1 MDMYPAAKR
10 LFDILF
16 SLIGLVVLSPLL
28 AVISLLIKRDSEG
41 PVFYRGVRVGKGGE
55 PFKMY
60 KFRTMVVDAEQIGGC
75 ATPDDDPRLTGVG
88 RFLRQYK
95 LDELPQL
102 IDVLRGEMSLVGP
115 RPQVEWIVDLYTP
128 EERQLLT
135 VRPGITDPA
144 SLRFVNHGEILK
156 GSTDPEREYLEKI
169 HPEKM
174 CLSLEYVRNRSFWV
188 DIKIILQTI
197 ASIIKH
203 RKGGSYGDETGSLPK
218 AGHGIDRYPA
228 ADFDPAL
235 QSHANNPPGRGKAGG
250 GTPGWGNQVPGSP
263 LYRSGG
269 GGRRGMR
276 PSG

>member
-1 MDMYPAAKR
+1 MYPVVKR

-16 SLIGLVVLSPLL
+16 SLIGLVVLSPLFV
-28 AVISLLIKRDSEG
+28 VIALLIKRDSEG
-41 PVFYRGVRVGKGGE
+41 PVFYRGERVGKGGQ

-60 KFRTMVVDAEQIGGC
+60 KFRTMVVDADQIGGC

-102 IDVLRGEMSLVGP
+102 IDVFRGEMSLVGP

-144 SLRFVNHGEILK
+144 SLHFVNHGEILK

-174 CLSLEYVRNRSFWV
+174 CLSLEYVRTRSFWV
-188 DIKIILQTI
+188 DIKIVLQTI
-197 ASIIKH
+197 ASIIK
-203 RKGGSYGDETGSLPK
+203 RREGGSYGSETGSHLK
-218 AGHGIDRYPA
+218 AGLGIDRYPTT
-228 ADFDPAL
+228 DFDQAL
-235 QSHANNPPGRGKAGG
+235 
-250 GTPGWGNQVPGSP
+250 
-263 LYRSGG
+263 
-269 GGRRGMR
+269 
-276 PSG
+276 